1 MPITGINFSENELK
15 ELCLK
20 NQVKELSIFGS
31 ALRDDFNSDSD
42 IDLLITFDDSTQYS
56 LFDIVRIKEEFENFL
71 ERPVDL
77 VKRKAIERSKNI
89 YRKKAILESARVI
102 YAA

>member
-1 MPITGINFSENELK
+1 MTINSIKLPEDKLK
-15 ELCLK
+15 EICLK

-31 ALRDDFNSDSD
+31 ALRDDFNSSSD
-42 IDLLITFDDSTQYS
+42 IDLLVTFNDNTGYS
-56 LFDIVRIKEEFENFL
+56 LFDIVRIKEEFEQFL

-77 VKRKAIERSKNI
+77 VNRNAIERSKNK
-89 YRKKAILESARVI
+89 YRKKAILESAKVI